1 MLPIYNYSCFDVTT
15 NYEHKSSAARRK
27 CYTITLW
34 RRERRRLL
42 ACEDLFFVIILN
54 LVVKTCNLIAWLGDI
69 SSFEAFKRDM
79 LSKYEFLYA
88 CLCDFISS
96 PLFHK
101 SKSHSTTIG

>member
-42 ACEDLFFVIILN
+42 ACEDLFFCYQFKPSGKNMQFNCLAWRYI
-54 LVVKTCNLIAWLGDI
+54 VV
-69 SSFEAFKRDM
+69 
-79 LSKYEFLYA
+79 
-88 CLCDFISS
+88 
-96 PLFHK
+96 
-101 SKSHSTTIG
+101 